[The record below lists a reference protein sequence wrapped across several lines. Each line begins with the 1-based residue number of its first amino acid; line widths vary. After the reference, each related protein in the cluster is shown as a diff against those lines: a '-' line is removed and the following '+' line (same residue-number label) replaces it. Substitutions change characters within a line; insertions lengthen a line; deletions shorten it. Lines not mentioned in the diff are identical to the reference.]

1 MSETL
6 GTCGVVTQDQSIRP
20 LHSERGYL
28 YFACT
33 ILGLCRWNWRA
44 ELRNRDAP
52 RLEVGLGAPHPR
64 PHSGSYRKTLQI
76 HSVNSI
82 EGEWGYSTFFFLM
95 VHIYCSVIYSQCF

>member
-6 GTCGVVTQDQSIRP
+6 GTHGVVTQDQPIWP
-20 LHSERGYL
+20 LHSERSCL

-33 ILGLCRWNWRA
+33 ILGLCRWNWKA

-52 RLEVGLGAPHPR
+52 RLEVGLGTPYPG
-64 PHSGSYRKTLQI
+64 PHSGSYMKTLQI

-82 EGEWGYSTFFFLM
+82 EGNGVTLLFSF
-95 VHIYCSVIYSQCF
+95 